1 MLLSCLSDWVYSSYL
16 DRVVVD
22 GVGHDLLP
30 LCGMVCL
37 AWIVGSEVWGE
48 PECVSAVRQV
58 FGCRLFDVLA

>member
-1 MLLSCLSDWVYSSYL
+1 MLLSCLSNWVSASYL

-30 LCGMVCL
+30 LCGVVFL